1 MRMFRT
7 LTCLSALLC
16 AVGCGDSPT
25 VENLSDAGAGMQGG
39 KSPIKQSPAE
49 RLAGTYVSDRAASIA
64 FLESTGH
71 YDADKLASFGSVF
84 GKMEITYRGDT
95 RTTVIDGQVAQHKFT
110 IVDSGPNHVTI
121 ECKWSQVEG
130 AIVGEDSEINRIEFT
145 DDGFWLGNQEIPM
158 NQFKE
163 KFVRKESAKTR
174 DKETVPNDFP
184 DQPLVVGGG
193 TDNIVQ
199 ANPEYVA
206 QNEPPRR
213 FAHFEF
219 VVDPSLKAHEP
230 SVSSGNVPDKFVWQ
244 ARRKYRIEGKTH
256 ALDYSLDGRT
266 HTLSAGGKTFELAKG
281 NYFRFYILPG
291 PSLLVDQLPVVDTIG
306 DAASEDVQS
315 RVGAVYDAHPSR
327 TEIPKASRTA
337 IPEVK
342 TDFLSPVERNLK
354 KLSEQLLN

>member
-7 LTCLSALLC
+7 LTCLSVLLC

-158 NQFKE
+158 NQVKE

-174 DKETVPNDFP
+174 DKETVP
-184 DQPLVVGGG
+184 QRL
-193 TDNIVQ
+193 
-199 ANPEYVA
+199 
-206 QNEPPRR
+206 PRPTTR
-213 FAHFEF
+213 RRWWNGQHR
-219 VVDPSLKAHEP
+219 PS
-230 SVSSGNVPDKFVWQ
+230 
-244 ARRKYRIEGKTH
+244 
-256 ALDYSLDGRT
+256 
-266 HTLSAGGKTFELAKG
+266 
-281 NYFRFYILPG
+281 
-291 PSLLVDQLPVVDTIG
+291 
-306 DAASEDVQS
+306 QS
-315 RVGAVYDAHPSR
+315 RVRRTKRTTSPFCPLRIRCRSITQGSRAKRVFRQCARQVRLAGQTQIQNRRKNTCIGLFPRWAYAH
-327 TEIPKASRTA
+327 
-337 IPEVK
+337 
-342 TDFLSPVERNLK
+342 LK
-354 KLSEQLLN
+354 RRR